1 LSSDRGR
8 HVAGSTL
15 FPVLAWTETAMNS
28 IPALRYAVILSLA
41 SVLPAV
47 CAAQT
52 VSAAAAQR
60 LQALDAN
67 HDGVLSR
74 YEYDSE
80 AALMAMDLDGNGRI
94 SAEELQRYIGPGEQG
109 GATASERIVGSDLDG
124 DGQLSDEE
132 LRRSLGFRFNWLD
145 KNKDGNIDL
154 AELSAGM
161 NTPMVGTR

>member
-1 LSSDRGR
+1 MNLVR
-8 HVAGSTL
+8 AFPSTL
-15 FPVLAWTETAMNS
+15 IF
-28 IPALRYAVILSLA
+28 SLA
-41 SVLPAV
+41 CLLPAMA
-47 CAAQT
+47 AAQG
-52 VSAAAAQR
+52 VPAAAAQR

-80 AALMAMDLDGNGRI
+80 AALMAMDVDGNGRI

-145 KNKDGNIDL
+145 KNKDGNIDP
-154 AELSAGM
+154 AELGAGM